1 MGTDRIL
8 CRIKWTDKPV
18 AIKIKAWNAKLKGR
32 IQKAVKAAAK
42 QQQQLNLNI

>member
-1 MGTDRIL
+1 MARRFANQGD
-8 CRIKWTDKPV
+8 
-18 AIKIKAWNAKLKGR
+18 AIVKNPRIKAWNAKLKGR